1 MKSFV
6 DYERDLEWIRLLS
19 SGGPLLFSE
28 LNIPVRP
35 EGDKLIIESKHEE
48 AIRERVSPEYIAAE
62 IRFK

>member
-19 SGGPLLFSE
+19 SGGSLLFSE

-35 EGDKLIIESKHEE
+35 EGDKLIIEAKHEE
-48 AIRERVSPEYIAAE
+48 AIRERVSSEYIAAE